1 LNRTTQVKLGNI
13 LASSA
18 SIPVLVNPRVKAKT
32 KADNTTID
40 TTVDA
45 KDSKN
50 APSKDESTLSKVKDS
65 NSKLKRLIKT
75 LPKKEVKMSN
85 KEESKT

>member
-32 KADNTTID
+32 KADITTVD